1 MDPIKL
7 AGVAGLEPTHTGVK
21 VLCLTDLATPQ
32 VVDKNLGWVTG
43 LEPANNGATIRRVNR
58 FTIPTTL

>member
-1 MDPIKL
+1 ML

-32 VVDKNLGWVTG
+32 NEKMGWVTG
-43 LEPANNGATIRRVNR
+43 FEPAKITEPQSAVLGQLHHTHRIKSIA
-58 FTIPTTL
+58 